1 MSTRCEKVELPHHI
15 WRTLAGDLV
24 GNVDTVGCLRVA
36 SLGYHGEKSL
46 PAKVSQQGW
55 SPTTQSAL
63 LEHPQDRAFGEL
75 LINCE
80 EDRTLRAEL
89 VGMPREAERLSCRP
103 LYGPVS
109 RRSQRTTF
117 RLAFTAVLPTAEEE
131 PLSVQR
137 PLPRTGHQSSSSP
150 AR

>member
-1 MSTRCEKVELPHHI
+1 MRADGLFHTIEWTRSGSAAARTTRRSATRVSRLGGGTFLLDSPVPRRSCSMSRPTAAASGNRTASMGSPHSMSTRCEKVELPHHI

-75 LINCE
+75 L
-80 EDRTLRAEL
+80 
-89 VGMPREAERLSCRP
+89 
-103 LYGPVS
+103 
-109 RRSQRTTF
+109 
-117 RLAFTAVLPTAEEE
+117 
-131 PLSVQR
+131 
-137 PLPRTGHQSSSSP
+137 
-150 AR
+150 